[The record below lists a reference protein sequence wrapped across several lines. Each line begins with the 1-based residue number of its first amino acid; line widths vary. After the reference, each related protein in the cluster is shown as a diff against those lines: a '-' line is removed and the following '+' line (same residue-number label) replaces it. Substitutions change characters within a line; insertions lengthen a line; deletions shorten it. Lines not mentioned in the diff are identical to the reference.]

1 MKKIV
6 IIGDCA
12 GKATLYRGTLEA
24 EGFEVHVDADG
35 EGGLSTI
42 ERLEPDLVL
51 LDLALPRMSGVEVL
65 ARLRE
70 SDRSRKLPVVV
81 LSDADQPSWLEHAL
95 EAGATQA
102 LPETVRPENVA
113 EIACSLLP
121 LGTDRVPGGASMGR
135 ILIVDDDSIL
145 RSIFTHLLS
154 RIGYQVDAASDGQEA
169 LSKANAHEP
178 DLIVLDM
185 LMPKMDGIE
194 FLRAYDV
201 IKTHPKVKVITFS
214 ISDEPQTVKEAL
226 ALGVI
231 GYMTKSQL
239 SPRGMVQV
247 IEDTLAR
254 DKT

>member
-1 MKKIV
+1 MRKIV
-6 IIGDCA
+6 VIGDCA
-12 GKATLYRGTLEA
+12 GKATLYRGILEA

-51 LDLALPRMSGVEVL
+51 LDLALPRLSGVEVM

-70 SDRSRKLPVVV
+70 SDRFQKLPVVV
-81 LSDADQPSWLEHAL
+81 LSNTDQPSWLEHAL

-102 LPETVRPENVA
+102 LPETARPEHVA
-113 EIACSLLP
+113 EVACSLLT
-121 LGTDRVPGGASMGR
+121 LGTDRVSGAASMGR
-135 ILIVDDDSIL
+135 ILIVDDDPIL
-145 RSIFTHLLS
+145 QSIFRNLLT
-154 RIGYQVDAASDGQEA
+154 RMGYHVDAASDGQEG

-201 IKTHPKVKVITFS
+201 MKTHPKVKVITFS
-214 ISDEPQTVKEAL
+214 ISDEPQKVKDAL

-231 GYMTKSQL
+231 GYMTKSHL
-239 SPRGMVQV
+239 TPRGMVQV